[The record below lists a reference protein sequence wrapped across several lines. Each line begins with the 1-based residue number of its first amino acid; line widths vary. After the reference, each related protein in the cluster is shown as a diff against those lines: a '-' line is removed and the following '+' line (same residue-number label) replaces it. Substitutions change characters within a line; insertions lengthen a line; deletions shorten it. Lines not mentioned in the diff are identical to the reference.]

1 MTGKEK
7 FAIGEFSAK
16 TGISVRT
23 LHYYDEI
30 ALLKPEKHPTS
41 GHRIYKTQD
50 IMTLQKII
58 SLKFL
63 GYSLEEIASLLGESS
78 FSVSLNDTL
87 KLHLQAL
94 EEEKEKVE
102 LSIKAIKRVAA
113 LLAQEDEVDSN
124 LLFPLIHAIQTESLQ
139 KEWMEKNKLADI
151 GEELFRKSEKET
163 ADLDKSYIQMAK
175 DLKALYGLPVNDPKV
190 QKMVTSYLEA
200 SFSFIGEGLM
210 EQLAEADLENI
221 NINELEAMAPSP
233 FTEAEEKWL
242 HEAIIYSM
250 QQENLE

>member
-7 FAIGEFSAK
+7 FAIGDFSAK
-16 TGISVRT
+16 TGISIRT

-30 ALLKPEKHPTS
+30 GLLKPEKHPTS
-41 GHRIYKTQD
+41 GHRIYKKQD

-63 GYSLEEIASLLGESS
+63 GYSLEEIASLLGESNL
-78 FSVSLNDTL
+78 SVSLNDTL
-87 KLHLQAL
+87 QLHLKAL
-94 EEEKEKVE
+94 KEEKEKLE

-113 LLAQEDEVDSN
+113 ILEQEGEVDSN
-124 LLFPLIHAIQTESLQ
+124 LLFPVIHAIQTENLQ

-163 ADLDKSYIQMAK
+163 ADLDKSYVQMAK
-175 DLKALYGLPVNDPKV
+175 DLKALYGKPVNDPKV
-190 QKMVTSYLEA
+190 QKMVNSYLKA
-200 SFSFIGEGLM
+200 SFSFIGEDLM
-210 EQLAEADLENI
+210 EQLAEVDLENI
-221 NINELEAMAPSP
+221 NIDEIEAMATSP

-250 QQENLE
+250 EQENS